1 MVRVRDVLRC
11 MDEAAPFYMKL
22 DFDNIGLMVGDPAH
36 PVTRVLVAL
45 DATEAVIA
53 EAEAFGAE
61 LIVTHHP
68 LIFHPLRSVSA
79 ADGVGRRVMRLVRSD
94 TAVLSF
100 HTNLDSAEGG
110 VNDALMEA
118 LGGRVT
124 GLLAPHGTH
133 PDGTPYGIAR
143 LGELP
148 EALSVEAFLER
159 VRKALNCAGLRYV
172 AGDRPIRKL
181 ACCGGAGGGELGEVL
196 AAGCDA
202 YVTADLKYDQY
213 LSAQEAGLTL
223 IDADHFCTE
232 NVVVPKLRELLS
244 SRFPELEVRIAER
257 LGQTVRAY
265 P

>member
-1 MVRVRDVLRC
+1 MVSVKDVLRC
-11 MDEAAPFYMKL
+11 MDQAAPFYMKL

-45 DATEAVIA
+45 DATEDVIA
-53 EAEAFGAE
+53 EAEDFGAE

-68 LIFHPLRSVSA
+68 LIFHPLKSVSA
-79 ADGVGRRVMRLVRSD
+79 SDGVGRRVMRLVRSD

-118 LGGRVT
+118 LGGRIT
-124 GLLAPHGTH
+124 GLLSPHGTH

-148 EALSVEAFLER
+148 EAVSIEAFLER
-159 VRKALNCAGLRYV
+159 VRAALNCAGLRYV
-172 AGDRPIRKL
+172 AGNRPIRKI
-181 ACCGGAGGGELGEVL
+181 ACCGGAGGSELPEVL

-213 LSAQEAGLTL
+213 LSAKEAGVTL

-232 NVVVPKLRELLS
+232 NVVVPKLRELLKS
-244 SRFPELEVRIAER
+244 SFPELEVRVAES
-257 LGQTVRAY
+257 LSQTVRTY